1 MSPELS
7 IVIPSYGQHQ
17 MTADCL
23 RAIFAHPPTVSYE
36 VVVVDDAYEEPF
48 DPEALGLAGVKVLR
62 LERNQGFLR
71 ACNSAVKTALG
82 CRVLLLNNDT
92 QVLAGAIEALWHTF
106 DRFSEVGAVGA
117 KLIYPN
123 GVLARGGWDHLA

>member
-1 MSPELS
+1 
-7 IVIPSYGQHQ
+7 
-17 MTADCL
+17 MT
-23 RAIFAHPPTVSYE
+23 P
-36 VVVVDDAYEEPF
+36 YEEPF

-62 LERNQGFLR
+62 HERNQGFLR
-71 ACNSAVKTALG
+71 ACNSAVTSALG

-92 QVLAGAIEALWHTF
+92 QVLAGAIDALWHTF

-117 KLIYPN
+117 KLLYPN